1 MKNKK
6 AISAPDVTINEVDE
20 PYMEACDPVVLQAM
34 RREGFAPAST
44 PHEGDDDVEAQL
56 NKYLNEMFA
65 NQPLTQET
73 MDRIKAE
80 FVKVGLNPDDF
91 TTKFDKQTG
100 ELVIKRKVKGPEYI
114 NVEFI
119 IDKPNKGERV
129 NVDMKEI
136 ERKVNELFR
145 DKEMDEKSI
154 DAALVAEA
162 AETMVDL
169 GFDPDKYDVQ
179 FKGKTMRIVPKS
191 WNEDAECDIDD
202 GGKNNR
208 EFEQRLRAARLAKES
223 GIKHTDMPK
232 NMEEFDDWLD
242 ACDKFNKKCIRVFK
256 DMLQLYEMRSAMTEE
271 ELDKIRAA
279 VEEVATSVKSRLA

>member
-1 MKNKK
+1 MKKTLTG
-6 AISAPDVTINEVDE
+6 PDITINEVDE
-20 PYMEACDPVVLQAM
+20 PYMEACDPAVLQAM

-44 PHEGDDDVEAQL
+44 PHKVGSKVEAWL
-56 NKYLNEMFA
+56 NKYLNEMIA
-65 NQPLTQET
+65 GMPLTQET
-73 MDRIKAE
+73 MDRIREE
-80 FVKVGLNPDDF
+80 FVKFGLNPDDF
-91 TTKFDKQTG
+91 TTKFDKETG
-100 ELVIKRKVKGPEYI
+100 ELVIKRKGPEYI
-114 NVEFI
+114 NVEFTV
-119 IDKPNKGERV
+119 KPTDGEQV
-129 NVDMKEI
+129 KIDMKEV

-154 DAALVAEA
+154 DAALIAKA

-191 WNEDAECDIDD
+191 WNEDT
-202 GGKNNR
+202 
-208 EFEQRLRAARLAKES
+208 

-271 ELDKIRAA
+271 ELDKIRTA